1 MQQNDKL
8 KRILCNICG
17 ELIVLVAPKTLSTLH
32 LASFHKSIITKEKK
46 ELLKLSKKMLKITA
60 RFSEDDLQIHKQN
73 ETQDD
78 INLFY
83 DVYNKRNDLTLKKL
97 KILRDYYY
105 IIKSNHQFV
114 INQFDRQSSDDQS
127 YIQYSDNLDELID
140 KKRLR
145 KFFSL

>member
-1 MQQNDKL
+1 MISLQQNGKL

-32 LASFHKSIITKEKK
+32 LASFHKSIITNEKK
-46 ELLKLSKKMLKITA
+46 ELLKLSKKMLKITV

-78 INLFY
+78 ITLFY
-83 DVYNKRNDLTLKKL
+83 DVYNKRSDLTLKEL

-105 IIKSNHQFV
+105 LIKSNHRFV
-114 INQFDRQSSDDQS
+114 INQF
-127 YIQYSDNLDELID
+127 NLSGI
-140 KKRLR
+140 
-145 KFFSL
+145 